1 MPLIS
6 CFQPQNYLH
15 RCRQVIGAPIRHASR
30 HVALKAGLHPDAAHA
45 CIVSALNVDLV
56 VADEKRTRKIDLVFS
71 RGLDDHAGR
80 GLATRGILAGNIW
93 AEISRIDQ
101 ANPKLAQN
109 LGFNSAILLDC
120 KEAAADAALVRDDD
134 EFEPI
139 RFQAPQSL
147 QYAGENLHVLRIG
160 TVNAIFHDRAV
171 AIDKDG

>member
-1 MPLIS
+1 MIS
-6 CFQPQNYLH
+6 CFGPQNYLH
-15 RCRQVIGAPIRHASR
+15 RCRQIIGAPIRHASR
-30 HVALKAGLHPDAAHA
+30 HVTLKAGLHPDAAYA
-45 CIVSALNVDLV
+45 RIVSALDVDLG
-56 VADEKRTRKIDLVFS
+56 VADEKRTRKVDLVFS
-71 RGLDDHAGR
+71 RGLGDHPGC
-80 GLATRGILAGNIW
+80 GLATRTMLAGSIW

-101 ANPKLAQN
+101 TNPKLPQN

-120 KEAAADAALVRDDD
+120 KETAADAALVRDDD

-139 RFQAPQSL
+139 RFQAPQCL